1 MSDQGHLARWRAVAQ
16 GEFAWANEGEAP
28 VLYHRRSGCTHFV
41 NVATALLLQE
51 ILLEPK
57 DAGEAAAALAAAQ
70 AAPGEATPGEVPPE
84 ESGLP
89 GQVQAILLRLE
100 ELGLVERVPQP

>member
-1 MSDQGHLARWRAVAQ
+1 LSDRGRPARWRAVAQ
-16 GEFAWANEGEAP
+16 SEFAWANEGEAP
-28 VLYHRRSGCTHFV
+28 VLYHRRSGRTHFV
-41 NVATALLLQE
+41 NAATALLLQE

-70 AAPGEATPGEVPPE
+70 AAAEEASPE
-84 ESGLP
+84 EADLP